1 MAMAEIDYFDVY
13 YARRKHRG
21 FTHKQRQFNYG
32 VANFHKF
39 LLQHPSSEEVI
50 IDGQRFLASIVSN
63 KQDQSKLTKKIAV
76 EITTPIHPGS
86 IIDWKD
92 MKWIVYQRQV
102 WPNETAIDCYMV
114 RCNQIIKWFDN
125 YGVQCEQYAYIV
137 GPVDSVVKQ
146 NFRTWNK
153 LITPQPNIYLQMLI
167 PSGSMIGI
175 DNKFIIGK
183 RAWMVV
189 EYDSISVPG
198 ITYYS
203 LVEDKIDKMDD
214 SVDQQIANL
223 PEKNSFTLQVS
234 NQTIQVDVE
243 TKIPIIVYDQGVI
256 VNQETEIINK
266 GELPIEI
273 AGETVNAPIQGTTN
287 VQVRLK
293 NQPKV
298 AKQITLTFVK
308 EEQSTQEILE
318 MSSQVKLMNTISG
331 QVYKIN
337 GVDKITVPIIQ
348 FIAQTDLAEIKIQD
362 GKIWIIANSENR
374 IGSFDLVIK
383 TQSSTFNK
391 TISVRSLW

>member
-1 MAMAEIDYFDVY
+1 MTKIDYFDVY

-63 KQDQSKLTKKIAV
+63 KQDQSKLTKKISV

-125 YGVQCEQYAYIV
+125 YGVWCEQYAYIV

-175 DNKFIIGK
+175 DSKFIIGK

-203 LVEDKIDKMDD
+203 LVEDKIDKLDD
-214 SVDQQIANL
+214 SIDQQIANL

-234 NQTIQVDVE
+234 NQTIQVGVE
-243 TKIPIIVYDQGVI
+243 TKIPIIIYNQGVI
-256 VNQETEIINK
+256 VNQEIEIINK
-266 GELPIEI
+266 GELSIEI
-273 AGETVNAPIQGTTN
+273 AGETVNALVQGTTN

-308 EEQSTQEILE
+308 EEQNTQEILE
-318 MSSQVKLMNTISG
+318 INSQVKLMSTISG

-337 GVDKITVPIIQ
+337 GIDKIIVPIIQ

-362 GKIWIIANSENR
+362 GKIWIIANSENK

-383 TQSSTFNK
+383 TQSSTFNR